1 MKRVVSWLLTCV
13 LLLTLLPAGAW
24 AAEPVVAEPVVAAG
38 WEFCAALDEHGTVWT
53 WGKNDSGQL
62 GDGTTTDRG
71 YAAPVPGLTDVV
83 KIYVGRSSMMALKA
97 DGTLWA
103 WGENNAGELGLGY
116 HSFPPNTGVSTP
128 QQVPLPN
135 QSGVVDVA
143 FSNQASVI
151 VMGDGSVYGW
161 GILARRYQDATF
173 DNSEIY
179 HVYELDDCHVTA
191 VKGQSIN
198 GNGFIFLCG
207 SGTPEDPSRL
217 YGWGAGPYYN
227 WQLTDEKYDDRIP
240 REIVFPGSDRIV
252 SLEVSEKNVFA
263 VSGGQDPGIY
273 IWGDNRY
280 GQTGEGTTSEGP
292 LSAPYKKA
300 GYHTSPP
307 VQVSAVSGSTV
318 ALHEDGTLWLW
329 GQDSLLQ
336 PPGTSS
342 DEALT
347 PTQLPID
354 HVISL
359 AQRGV
364 TTIALRQDGVV
375 YSRGTNF
382 NGQMGRPE
390 VEKGE
395 FDLERPVVQEDGTPL
410 SLYTPSGQDY
420 FLTRQVDTTQGG
432 IQGTPS
438 GGYAPGS
445 RITLAAQPWEGYLFA
460 GWEADGVVL
469 ADPGSPVVTFD
480 MPAEDVTITALFEK
494 DWPGMGSNGAFQG
507 EIGVADENAIPISTA
522 AQLVAI
528 GVDPSYP
535 LDGSYV
541 LTADL
546 DLSGYENWTPI
557 GGESPFS
564 GIFDGQGHVI
574 SHLTYRGEN
583 TRVGLFGWINERGQ
597 VKNLGLEQVS
607 ISVTG
612 GYDDYYVGGI
622 VGQFENTYTTSS
634 RAELCNCY
642 VTGEITADLDYGSNL
657 WLGGLAGELAADA
670 SDCFNLATLTGKIGS
685 TYGKK
690 LYLGGIAGEI
700 RQSTA
705 SNDYVIERC
714 FNSGELFPSYF
725 ASILFVGGITGYL
738 DINVTMKQCYNTA
751 DIWLE
756 PRSFCGRAAYLGGI
770 AGVSFSAPADCYNL
784 GDIGSDR
791 SNSGPYYEMV
801 CGGIVGQFAI
811 GDGRRY
817 TIEHCYNAGTVV
829 ARAHGTAYAGG
840 IIGAAERYGYLLYLD
855 RCVVLSPE
863 ISAYMDSMQGTT
875 GSSGPFKAT
884 VLGADVSTGSS
895 YVNYYLQGITTHG
908 EGLLSTTG
916 ANYITSEQAHS
927 QTWYETTA
935 QWDFGQ
941 VWAMDPG
948 QNDGMPYFQWQT
960 GGLRILGYSGNT
972 AQVYSGGYVEN
983 ITLLAASYDESGRML
998 ESACVE
1004 GDLNSGVNQ
1013 VYLPLTQKG
1022 TQVKVFLLE
1031 SGTLKPLTNSVTIAQ

>member
-375 YSRGTNF
+375 YSRGRNF
-382 NGQMGRPE
+382 YGQMGRPE
-390 VEKGE
+390 LEEGE
-395 FDLERPVVQEDGTPL
+395 FDLERPVLREDGTPL

-420 FLTRQVDTTQGG
+420 FLTRQVDTSQGG

-445 RITLAAQPWEGYLFA
+445 RITLTAQPWEGYLFT

-622 VGQFENTYTTSS
+622 VGQFENTYTTSC

-670 SDCFNLATLTGKIGS
+670 SDCFNLAAVSGTIGS
-685 TYGKK
+685 TSKK
-690 LYLGGIAGEI
+690 TMSMGGIAGKI
-700 RQSTA
+700 PQSAA
-705 SNDYVIERC
+705 SNDYVVERC
-714 FNSGELFPSYF
+714 FNSGELLASCFPSELY
-725 ASILFVGGITGYL
+725 VGGIVGHL
-738 DINVTMKQCYNTA
+738 NVNVTLRQCYNTA

-756 PRSFCGRAAYLGGI
+756 PWSYCGRSAYLGGI
-770 AGVSFSAPADCYNL
+770 AGVSYSPVSECYNL
-784 GDIGSDR
+784 GDVGSGQSD
-791 SNSGPYYEMV
+791 SGPYYEMV
-801 CGGIVGQFAI
+801 CGGIVGQFAMV
-811 GDGRRY
+811 DSSAY
-817 TIEHCYNAGTVV
+817 TLSIEDCYSAGTVV
-829 ARAHGTAYAGG
+829 ARAYGTDYAGG
-840 IIGAAERYGYLLYLD
+840 IVGKVEQNGRYLYVE
-855 RCVVLSPE
+855 RCVVLSLE
-863 ISAYMDSMQGTT
+863 VSAYMDSTPGGM
-875 GSSGPFKAT
+875 GSSGPFKAS
-884 VLGADVSTGSS
+884 VLGTDVSASS
-895 YVNYYLQGITTHG
+895 GTNYYQNTIVTRG
-908 EGLLSTTG
+908 EGMLSKKG
-916 ANYITSEQAHS
+916 ASDVS
-927 QTWYETTA
+927 QTKLHTGGWYQDTTK
-935 QWDFGQ
+935 WDFEQ
-941 VWAMDPG
+941 CWAWDKAENG
-948 QNDGMPYFQWQT
+948 GLPYFQWKT
-960 GGLRILGYSGNT
+960 GT
-972 AQVYSGGYVEN
+972 C
-983 ITLLAASYDESGRML
+983 LLLSYDGKQVRLYCGSNTPAAALRVAAYDGEGRLLCVSTAMPEL
-998 ESACVE
+998 SA
-1004 GDLNSGVNQ
+1004 GVNT
-1013 VYLPLTQKG
+1013 VPLTLEQEG
-1022 TQVKVFLLE
+1022 AVTKVFLWRATNNRPLAR
-1031 SGTLKPLTNSVTIAQ
+1031 SLTL